1 MASPIFPGSG
11 PVTKS
16 IRADRASRRILLRHD
31 IAPDDR
37 RDRPGKRAFSPAYE
51 VRYITVFL
59 LVVTNLENDHGA
71 THRTGIRQSVGC
83 AGCGTSGLTLAV
95 RAQGPAP
102 DTGNLRVEKD
112 IVFGKAGTTE
122 LKLDVYQPPVGVTP
136 KRLAIIHLFGGGFMG
151 GNKSA
156 GYIINDVKALGARGY
171 TNISANYRLAERGVL
186 AGAGWW
192 REGSDPLD
200 ARERREAGHR
210 AQQDRCRWVLS
221 RRHALAAGRRHKRK
235 AGVRRRPRHARRQL
249 RGERLDRC
257 LSAGERARSPR
268 CSFRRGRRRPNIA
281 AASPTSY
288 ISKTFA
294 PTIFIHGTN
303 DTTVPVKMT
312 LTFWTKLQAL
322 GVPSTMTLIQGAA
335 ACLR

>member
-71 THRTGIRQSVGC
+71 THQTGIRQSVGC
-83 AGCGTSGLTLAV
+83 AGCGTALTLAV

-156 GYIINDVKALGARGY
+156 GYIINDVKALGARGLY
-171 TNISANYRLAERGVL
+171 EHLSQLPAGERGVL
-186 AGAGWW
+186 AGAD
-192 REGSDPLD
+192 S
-200 ARERREAGHR
+200 
-210 AQQDRCRWVLS
+210 
-221 RRHALAAGRRHKRK
+221 
-235 AGVRRRPRHARRQL
+235 
-249 RGERLDRC
+249 
-257 LSAGERARSPR
+257 
-268 CSFRRGRRRPNIA
+268 
-281 AASPTSY
+281 
-288 ISKTFA
+288 
-294 PTIFIHGTN
+294 
-303 DTTVPVKMT
+303 
-312 LTFWTKLQAL
+312 
-322 GVPSTMTLIQGAA
+322 
-335 ACLR
+335 